1 MRVNSAARG
10 LYQLPTAKASVVW
23 RLFGVK
29 RMVPRWMAFSSVMH
43 SSGYFAL
50 TIAFALIVMGAITLR
65 FAGGPHT
72 LKVAV
77 AQTDGA
83 DAKLITAMAR
93 RLEREGS
100 DLRFAIVSV
109 EDPAAS
115 AQALENGR
123 ADLAVIRTDLAIP
136 SNGATVAILH
146 RDLAALLAPTNAAI
160 KKVTDL
166 FKKRV
171 GVFPPIHT
179 NIVLLDAIL
188 AERKIAAEAVQHVML
203 TQDELSKAVQQ
214 KRVDAILAVG
224 SLKGRSI
231 EDAAGALAFADR
243 APVLIP
249 IDVAGIAARG
259 PAYQKAEIPAGFLRG
274 SPPTPKEDLATVAIA
289 IRLEARQNLSDEIV
303 TRLTKRL
310 FIMRRSLQSEAPLAA
325 AMEKPD
331 TDKSSADFVHP
342 GAAAYYDNTEK
353 SFIDLYGDWLY
364 IGAMV
369 FSGAVSAIAA
379 MFGVLRTQARNAALG
394 LISQLID
401 VQREAHAAI
410 DLPRLAELELL
421 IEDIST
427 KGLHFA
433 RDHNF
438 DEAGIAALRL
448 AIDEARQAIADQR
461 AVLEARTGLAPHAAT
476 ARSPDPSRDVDH
488 SRSAS

>member
-1 MRVNSAARG
+1 
-10 LYQLPTAKASVVW
+10 
-23 RLFGVK
+23 
-29 RMVPRWMAFSSVMH
+29 MVPRWMAFSSVMH

-50 TIAFALIVMGAITLR
+50 TITFVLIVMIAITLR
-65 FAGGPHT
+65 FAEGPRT

-77 AQTDGA
+77 AQADGA
-83 DAKLITAMAR
+83 DAKLIAAMAR

-115 AQALENGR
+115 AQALESGR
-123 ADLAVIRTDLAIP
+123 ADLAVIRTDVAIP

-146 RDLAALLAPTNAAI
+146 RDLAALLAPTNSAI

-166 FKKRV
+166 SKKRV

-179 NIVLLDAIL
+179 NAVLLDAIL

-203 TQDELSKAVQQ
+203 TQDDLGKAVQQ

-224 SLKGRSI
+224 SLRGRSI

-331 TDKSSADFVHP
+331 TDKSSPDFVHP

-379 MFGVLRTQARNAALG
+379 MFGMLRKRTREAALG
-394 LISQLID
+394 LVGQLID
-401 VQREAHAAI
+401 VQREAHATT
-410 DLPRLAELELL
+410 DLPRLAELEVL
-421 IEDIST
+421 IKDIST
-427 KGLHFA
+427 KGLSFA

-461 AVLEARTGLAPHAAT
+461 GALEARNGLASHTAT
-476 ARSPDPSRDVDH
+476 ARSPDTSRDADH